1 MVKVLNLVKVA
12 LKLVEKKLYE
22 VLVVVVLEQ
31 KYVVSRTLLR
41 LFAILLAQVDFL
53 LELLEKMKV
62 VERVIEP
69 LK

>member
-31 KYVVSRTLLR
+31 KYVVSRTLLG